1 MTLPGPIAEAAGA
14 APAAKPDRPAAEELC
29 QLVREL
35 LDLPAELT
43 PGLECIEHIDV
54 AIRLCRPRARE
65 PKILNSAIPYLSQ
78 ISRRR
83 VSSIA
88 TPGTIIT
95 ITGYCETRCPRL
107 RPATHRSPASKRT
120 SKFQGGAARP
130 QQPVP
135 SGHGR
140 TETRLTIP
148 RARVDQQ
155 RQAVAGHA
163 ATGPTDSCHS
173 SLRPSPGGVKGWSR
187 GVLPTG
193 LVDRSLWR

>member
-95 ITGYCETRCPRL
+95 IRFAIWDAGNYEFDSTVLIDNFQWNATGGTI
-107 RPATHRSPASKRT
+107 AVGTT
-120 SKFQGGAARP
+120 
-130 QQPVP
+130 PVP
-135 SGHGR
+135 
-140 TETRLTIP
+140 TP
-148 RARVDQQ
+148 
-155 RQAVAGHA
+155 
-163 ATGPTDSCHS
+163 
-173 SLRPSPGGVKGWSR
+173 K
-187 GVLPTG
+187 
-193 LVDRSLWR
+193 